1 MFTNSSIFPKMISI
15 LILTVWKL
23 ILPIVFIFALID
35 ILTQT
40 QSQRIRRLKKS
51 GMSQLSI
58 ANKLGITRY
67 KVRLALA

>member
-23 ILPIVFIFALID
+23 ILPIVFVFALID

>member
-1 MFTNSSIFPKMISI
+1 MISI

-23 ILPIVFIFALID
+23 ILPIVFVFALID

-40 QSQRIRRLKKS
+40 QPQRIRRLKKS

>member
-1 MFTNSSIFPKMISI
+1 MISI